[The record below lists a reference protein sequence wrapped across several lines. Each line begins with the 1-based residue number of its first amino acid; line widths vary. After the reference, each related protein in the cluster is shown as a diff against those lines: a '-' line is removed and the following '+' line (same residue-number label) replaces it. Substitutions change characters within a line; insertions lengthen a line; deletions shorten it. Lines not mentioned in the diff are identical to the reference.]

1 MPAGAG
7 SATVAWTPETSYLGG
22 VSDTP
27 TYRLPGTNVQAQRVE
42 LTRNLLEILAPGDVE
57 TQTFLAQQL
66 EGQLNLSWILKND
79 EYHRLAFNDGFTG
92 LTSGLVNSAEFY
104 LGVDTISGTT
114 ERQIKGWAPGV
125 LTVEYT
131 GSDSPVRVTMQG
143 AYGDEVKNTTLT
155 PGTIEDPGDEVPGH
169 GASLS
174 IGGTSFGDYLQ
185 SATISIENIS
195 RLIRGANQK
204 PIEAV
209 AGNVSES
216 VDIEHIYA
224 GPELY
229 ERALGAVGS
238 STVQEDVSETTAS
251 ISFAANGTTHASYD
265 FARVAPDTY
274 DWQDL
279 VNNDAELSESITLN
293 AAGITASDP
302 TV

>member
-7 SATVAWTPETSYLGG
+7 SSTVAWTPETSYLGG
-22 VSDTP
+22 VNDTP
-27 TYRLPGTNVQAQRVE
+27 TYRLPGTNVQVQRAE
-42 LTRNLLEILAPGDVE
+42 LSRNLLEVLAPGDVE
-57 TQTFLAQQL
+57 TQNFLAQQL
-66 EGQLNLSWILKND
+66 AGQLNLSWILKND
-79 EYHRLAFNDGFTG
+79 EFHRLAFNDGFTA
-92 LTSGLVNSAEFY
+92 LTSGLVNSAEWY
-104 LGVDTISGTT
+104 LGVDAISGTT
-114 ERQIKGWAPGV
+114 ERQIKGWAPGT
-125 LTVEYT
+125 LTVEYS

-143 AYGDEVKNTTLT
+143 AYGDEVENTTLT
-155 PGTIEDPGDEVPGH
+155 PGTIDDPGDEVPGH

-174 IGGTSFGDYLQ
+174 IGGTSFDDYLE
-185 SATISIENIS
+185 SATITIENIS

-238 STVQEDVSETTAS
+238 TAVQEDVTETTAS
-251 ISFAANGTTHASYD
+251 VSFAANGTTHASYD
-265 FARVAPDTY
+265 FATVAPESY
-274 DWQDL
+274 DWQNL
-279 VNNDAELSESITLN
+279 VNNDAELQESITLL
-293 AAGITASDP
+293 AGSITASDP